1 MHDMVW
7 CGKRPVASSQSD
19 VAPRGVLMLACPPCL
34 LPLPPLT
41 TMAVTNC
48 PCLTHHPPSLLPL
61 PPLTTMAVTN
71 WPCFSASRRMTSSK
85 LKAGL
90 PFVTELPKLK
100 SIDSLE
106 SFR

>member
-7 CGKRPVASSQSD
+7 KEGRSLIKIRLREAS
-19 VAPRGVLMLACPPCL
+19 MLACPLSPP

-48 PCLTHHPPSLLPL
+48 
-61 PPLTTMAVTN
+61 
-71 WPCFSASRRMTSSK
+71 PCFSASRRMTSSK